1 MKKSETHV
9 WIEFAFSCGYIEK
22 ATHERLV
29 SEVIEIGQV
38 LNFMMLNPEKFGS
51 KNQTKS

>member
-1 MKKSETHV
+1 MENSETHV
-9 WIEFAFSCGYIEK
+9 WIEFAFACMYIEK

-29 SEVIEIGQV
+29 AEVIEIGKL

-51 KNQTKS
+51 KTQVKI